1 MGTPSVIFIL
11 VTQKTNKKQEEI
23 QWKSEKGLS
32 ST

>member
-11 VTQKTNKKQEEI
+11 VTQKTIKKQEEI

-32 ST
+32 GT